1 VTLSSVAEEFA
12 VGYALATTSYP
23 VGLTERALCACQAAE
38 RVAEGLTDP
47 GGVPSLLLG
56 QLEGIWAVIYSRR
69 EELEKAHA
77 GAFKKVL
84 EALSKLD
91 WTSIVAAVETQA
103 LIDPSITGDMLA
115 SELRTRVGNMIVGD
129 LPANDR
135 AAWQQVMSSVVADG
149 AAEGQTA
156 ATGILAQ
163 QAGASIDW
171 ELAAKE
177 AKAALAGGTALGDS
191 ADAWIQQQTQGLGYA
206 VSQKLAA
213 LWNAG
218 ASKQE
223 MLDAIQAIL
232 DSPDNVANAILD
244 TALGQSISM
253 GSVATYLNA
262 GVPYA
267 DFITAGDNRVC
278 SVCAS
283 AEDGNPYA
291 IQSVPIPGLH
301 IRCRCAIAPS
311 DFFPTSLSLVG
322 SEDA

>member
-1 VTLSSVAEEFA
+1 MTLSAVAEDFA

-38 RVAEGLTDP
+38 RVAEGVADP

-56 QLEGIWAVIYSRR
+56 QLEGIWAVIYGRR
-69 EELEKAHA
+69 EELEKLHA

-84 EALSKLD
+84 EAIGKLD
-91 WTSIVAAVETQA
+91 WTSIVAAIETQA
-103 LIDPSITGDMLA
+103 LIDPSITGAMLA
-115 SELRTRVGNMIVGD
+115 SELRTRVNSMIIGD
-129 LPANDR
+129 LPPNDR
-135 AAWQQVMSSVVADG
+135 AAWQQVVSSAITDG

-163 QAGASIDW
+163 QAGVSIDW
-171 ELAAKE
+171 ELAATE
-177 AKAALAGGTALGDS
+177 AKAALAGGTALGDG
-191 ADAWIQQQTQGLGYA
+191 ADAWIQEQVRGLGYA
-206 VSQKLAA
+206 VSQKLVA
-213 LWNAG
+213 LWDAG

-223 MLDAIQAIL
+223 MIDAIQAIL
-232 DSPDNVANAILD
+232 DSPDNIANAILD
-244 TALGQSISM
+244 TAIGQSVSM

-267 DFITAGDNRVC
+267 NFITAGDNRVC

-291 IQSVPIPGLH
+291 IGSVPIPGLH
-301 IRCRCAIAPS
+301 IRCRCAVAPS